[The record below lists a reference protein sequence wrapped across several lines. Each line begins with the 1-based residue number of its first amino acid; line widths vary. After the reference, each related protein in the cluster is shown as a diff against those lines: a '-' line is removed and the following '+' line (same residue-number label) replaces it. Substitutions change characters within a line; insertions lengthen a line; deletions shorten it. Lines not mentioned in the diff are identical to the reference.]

1 MSKYNNSKV
10 QTPDGER
17 FDSVKEY
24 KRCLHLRT
32 LQRAG
37 VISDLQ
43 RQVKFELVPSQWE
56 PVERYGRHGQRL
68 KDGKKCV
75 ETALTYVADF
85 VYKDKE
91 GNLVVEDVKGY
102 TEGAAYRIF
111 VIKRKL
117 MLYLKGI
124 KILET

>member
-1 MSKYNNSKV
+1 MKYNNSKV

-37 VISDLQ
+37 IISELD
-43 RQVKFELVPSQWE
+43 RQVKFELIPSQWE

-75 ETALTYVADF
+75 ETAVTYVADF
-85 VYKDKE
+85 VYKDRV
-91 GNLVVEDVKGY
+91 GNLVVEDVKGVRTADY
-102 TEGAAYRIF
+102 
-111 VIKRKL
+111 VIKRKM
-117 MLYLKGI
+117 MLYMKGI

>member
-1 MSKYNNSKV
+1 MKYNNSKV
-10 QTPDGER
+10 QTADGKI

-24 KRCLHLRT
+24 KRYLHLCT
-32 LQRAG
+32 LQNAG
-37 VISDLQ
+37 VISELD
-43 RQVKFELVPSQWE
+43 RQVKFELIPSQWE
-56 PVERYGRHGQRL
+56 VVERYGRHGQRL

-75 ETALTYVADF
+75 EAAINYIADF
-85 VYKDKE
+85 TYKDKD
-91 GNLVVEDVKGY
+91 GNLIVEDVKGVKDDKY
-102 TEGAAYRIF
+102 